1 MRITVQRRL
10 AASILKCSPKRIW
23 FDQDKLDEIKESIT
37 KQDIK
42 SLIAAGTVRMKPE
55 KGVSRGRA
63 RHIMRQKSKG
73 LRKGSGSRKGK
84 KTARLSKKEGWMKKV
99 RIQRGFL
106 KELKAKAL
114 LTTANFRQLYR
125 KSKGG
130 FFRSKRHIKLYLD
143 EHQLVKK

>member
-1 MRITVQRRL
+1 MKLTVQKRL

-23 FDQDKLDEIKESIT
+23 FDQSKLEEIKESIT
-37 KQDIK
+37 KQDTR
-42 SLIAAGTVRMKPE
+42 SLIAAGTIRMKPE
-55 KGVSRGRA
+55 AGVSRGRA

-99 RIQRGFL
+99 RIQRDFL
-106 KELKAKAL
+106 KELKAKSL